1 MEVEICV
8 LGGGPAGSV
17 TAQRLARLGH
27 DVLLVDRG
35 GNAKPHRTESLA
47 SAVPPILDS
56 LCLQESLHRASFC
69 CESHALLR
77 WESDTVQIDRRHR
90 GPSHLID
97 REQFDKC
104 LREAASSASVRLVT
118 PARAHAPRRHA
129 AGGWDIRLS
138 APDDLRSIRAR
149 FLVDARGRRHGNETD
164 GTQPPPPPTVAVA
177 GLWAGDGDNLSE
189 TRIEAGRDEWFW
201 GCPLPGGAYAAT
213 VFLDSM
219 RLGGLAKEARLRLY
233 NGLLLRSELLRGLMQ
248 RELVGSLRICDAT
261 CRVASD
267 PVGADFIRVGEAAFT
282 VDPLSSQGVQAAIL
296 SAIHGSAVVH
306 TILARPANQQMAV
319 EFYRGRQKASA
330 AESRRNTARHYWRR
344 AQGLDSA
351 FWLRRSLGV
360 GERSAPEHDR
370 IWRSI
375 PTASPLVVSDAV
387 RIVEVPMLAGDF
399 IERAAAIS
407 HPAFDHPTGYLGS
420 VPLVPLIRRIDRGAT
435 RDQILRAWGCYV
447 APMAACKIMDW
458 MYQVGL
464 LVTAPDGQ

>member
-138 APDDLRSIRAR
+138 APDDSRSIRAR

-164 GTQPPPPPTVAVA
+164 GTQPPP
-177 GLWAGDGDNLSE
+177 
-189 TRIEAGRDEWFW
+189 
-201 GCPLPGGAYAAT
+201 
-213 VFLDSM
+213 
-219 RLGGLAKEARLRLY
+219 
-233 NGLLLRSELLRGLMQ
+233 
-248 RELVGSLRICDAT
+248 
-261 CRVASD
+261 ASD
-267 PVGADFIRVGEAAFT
+267 
-282 VDPLSSQGVQAAIL
+282 
-296 SAIHGSAVVH
+296 
-306 TILARPANQQMAV
+306 
-319 EFYRGRQKASA
+319 RGRG
-330 AESRRNTARHYWRR
+330 RT
-344 AQGLDSA
+344 
-351 FWLRRSLGV
+351 LG
-360 GERSAPEHDR
+360 R
-370 IWRSI
+370 
-375 PTASPLVVSDAV
+375 
-387 RIVEVPMLAGDF
+387 
-399 IERAAAIS
+399 
-407 HPAFDHPTGYLGS
+407 
-420 VPLVPLIRRIDRGAT
+420 
-435 RDQILRAWGCYV
+435 
-447 APMAACKIMDW
+447 
-458 MYQVGL
+458 
-464 LVTAPDGQ
+464 